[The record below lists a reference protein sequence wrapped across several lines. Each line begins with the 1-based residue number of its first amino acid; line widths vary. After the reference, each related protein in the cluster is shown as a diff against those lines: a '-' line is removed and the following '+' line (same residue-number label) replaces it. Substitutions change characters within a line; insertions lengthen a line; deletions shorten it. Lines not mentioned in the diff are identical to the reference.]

1 MPVWHRI
8 AELRELIRVFAEL
21 RSFCSSNSFSARPP
35 NKVIG
40 GVWDSNPADGCVM
53 HVWWLIMQST
63 AATVVEYL
71 SELPP
76 HRAAAIIRSNVQLG
90 FEKGMHYG
98 MIAW

>member
-1 MPVWHRI
+1 M
-8 AELRELIRVFAEL
+8 
-21 RSFCSSNSFSARPP
+21 
-35 NKVIG
+35 IG